1 MFFSCFFWCFEIFL
15 ASLGKYV
22 CMSVVHLGCTH
33 FKEVMK
39 KHCGRCLWVI
49 KYDGYEDVCRALQ
62 FIYIYIHSSFCR
74 ERNGSSG
81 FLSTL
86 DGPLSLLNIN
96 LSPNSQPLN
105 LWCPQA
111 IPLFGWGR
119 CEPQGL
125 PRRQGDAWRLLI
137 LVKNRCPIKIRRFPK
152 SSSIFS

>member
-62 FIYIYIHSSFCR
+62 FIYIYTFFFLQGTQWFKWVSF
-74 ERNGSSG
+74 NIGW
-81 FLSTL
+81 ST
-86 DGPLSLLNIN
+86 
-96 LSPNSQPLN
+96 
-105 LWCPQA
+105 
-111 IPLFGWGR
+111 
-119 CEPQGL
+119 
-125 PRRQGDAWRLLI
+125 
-137 LVKNRCPIKIRRFPK
+137 
-152 SSSIFS
+152 